1 METIAPL
8 HGKAVASLILGICSI
23 VCWFCGLYGAIIG
36 IALGIIGIVMASQAK
51 KARNTEGIRT
61 GGLVCSIVGLAGS
74 GIAFVIA
81 LGAIVALGALAVAF
95 G

>member
-1 METIAPL
+1 MENVAPL

-36 IALGIIGIVMASQAK
+36 IVLGIIGIVMASKAK
-51 KARNTEGIRT
+51 KAGNTEGIRT
-61 GGLVCSIVGLAGS
+61 GGFVCSIVGLAGS

-81 LGAIVALGALAVAF
+81 FGALMTLGALAVAF

>member
-1 METIAPL
+1 MENVAPL

-36 IALGIIGIVMASQAK
+36 IVMASKAK
-51 KARNTEGIRT
+51 KAGNTEGIRT
-61 GGLVCSIVGLAGS
+61 GGLVCSIIGLAGS

-81 LGAIVALGALAVAF
+81 FGALMTLGALAVAF

>member
-23 VCWFCGLYGAIIG
+23 VCWFFGFWSALVG
-36 IALGIIGIVMASQAK
+36 IALGIVGIVMASQAK
-51 KARNTEGIRT
+51 KAGNNEGIRT
-61 GGLVCSIVGLAGS
+61 GGLVCSIIGLAGS
-74 GIAFVIA
+74 GIAFLIA
-81 LGAIVALGALAVAF
+81 LGALMTLGALAVAF